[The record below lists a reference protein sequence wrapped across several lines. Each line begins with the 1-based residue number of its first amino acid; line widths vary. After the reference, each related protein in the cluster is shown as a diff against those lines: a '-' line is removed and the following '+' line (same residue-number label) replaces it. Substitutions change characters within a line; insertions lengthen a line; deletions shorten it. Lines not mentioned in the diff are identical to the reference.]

1 MARNDEGEFELIL
14 GNRQLVSVFLIVV
27 ILLGAFFSM
36 GYLVGRSSPP
46 VLSADNGSRGEKPI
60 VVDSTSR
67 QPVETGAGGTPAP
80 ARQPPPVVEK
90 PSPLQPAA
98 PAPTSEV
105 KREEPK
111 KEEPIREKPPATP
124 SSEEPRAGTTFL
136 QVVAT
141 TRPDAEIIAESLA
154 KKGFRTTVA
163 PGPNS
168 TIFRVIVGPVSNAA
182 DLAETRVRLEGS
194 GFKPI
199 VRRY

>member
-36 GYLVGRSSPP
+36 GYLVGRSSSP

-60 VVDSTSR
+60 VVDGTSR
-67 QPVETGAGGTPAP
+67 QPVETGASGTPAP
-80 ARQPPPVVEK
+80 ARQAPPAIEK
-90 PSPLQPAA
+90 PSPIQPAA
-98 PAPTSEV
+98 PAPEV

-111 KEEPIREKPPATP
+111 TEAPIREKPPATP

-168 TIFRVIVGPVSNAA
+168 AIFRVIVGPVSNAA
-182 DLAETRVRLEGS
+182 DLAETRVRLEAV

>member
-36 GYLVGRSSPP
+36 GYLVGRSSSP
-46 VLSADNGSRGEKPI
+46 VLTADNGARSEKPI
-60 VVDSTSR
+60 LVDGTSR
-67 QPVETGAGGTPAP
+67 QPVETGAGGSAAP
-80 ARQPPPVVEK
+80 ARVVPPPVDK
-90 PSPLQPAA
+90 PSPVQP
-98 PAPTSEV
+98 PLEV
-105 KREEPK
+105 K

-163 PGPNS
+163 PGPNP
-168 TIFRVIVGPVSNAA
+168 TIFRVIVGPVGNGA
-182 DLAETRVRLEGS
+182 DLAETRVRLEAS